1 MGLHAIC
8 PIHAPYPLHL
18 FKAHRHRH
26 TTYVDELKSI
36 DTDSQTVE
44 NWNEIICLNG
54 LTVLL
59 VYLSFL
65 FLFYWSN
72 APYFAVD
79 PFRIDISLSRHRPCE
94 MSTCR
99 HGHWHCLHKRR
110 WTIFVFFF
118 VCRILVTNLHCCI
131 CNALLSCNLFL
142 LGCTYYRIGR
152 MYMYRTTAGVRIEGD
167 NKLKIACECLVT
179 RLVLTSTPEHYSI

>member
-18 FKAHRHRH
+18 YKAHRHRH

-79 PFRIDISLSRHRPCE
+79 PFRIDISLSRHRPCD

-110 WTIFVFFF
+110 WTIFVFFMYVAF
-118 VCRILVTNLHCCI
+118 WSPIYIVAYAMHYWAVTCFCWAVLIIALDACI
-131 CNALLSCNLFL
+131 C
-142 LGCTYYRIGR
+142 TER
-152 MYMYRTTAGVRIEGD
+152 
-167 NKLKIACECLVT
+167 
-179 RLVLTSTPEHYSI
+179 RLVWESKAIIN

>member
-59 VYLSFL
+59 VYLSFFFCFIDQML
-65 FLFYWSN
+65 HISPLTLFALTYHCRDIGHAICRLVVTVTGIVCTNGDGQFLFFFLYVAFWSPIYIVAYAMHYW
-72 APYFAVD
+72 AV
-79 PFRIDISLSRHRPCE
+79 
-94 MSTCR
+94 TCFC
-99 HGHWHCLHKRR
+99 WAVL
-110 WTIFVFFF
+110 I
-118 VCRILVTNLHCCI
+118 IALDACI
-131 CNALLSCNLFL
+131 C
-142 LGCTYYRIGR
+142 TER
-152 MYMYRTTAGVRIEGD
+152 
-167 NKLKIACECLVT
+167 
-179 RLVLTSTPEHYSI
+179 RLVWESKAIIN